1 MDKKAL
7 IKIGAAVAIG
17 AVVIWL
23 GVSMLGGSDQSTQ
36 VAAKPQ
42 TRPNPEIPKQAQVIP
57 APATI
62 PASPAAPAST
72 VAINK
77 APMTQ
82 AEIDLMQMQQATQTK
97 YIAALEQLQMLLV
110 QKDIATANKD
120 IANSDR
126 DVLKAKRDS
135 ILAQKSILDMLAPP
149 KTATVDSGT
158 SGKNTANNNS
168 GGGLGG
174 TALSQND
181 FTVVSVSNTR
191 GKWYAVLSTTDGK
204 LYSVSIGDTL
214 ASDGSTVKA
223 IDRSGVTLDKSGVA
237 RKIAMASII

>member
-1 MDKKAL
+1 MDNKAM
-7 IKIGAAVAIG
+7 IKIGAAVAVG

-23 GVSMLGGSDQSTQ
+23 GVGMLGGSDQSSQ

-42 TRPNPEIPKQAQVIP
+42 TRPNPEIPKQAQIIQTP
-57 APATI
+57 A
-62 PASPAAPAST
+62 ASPAAPAAPAATIS
-72 VAINK
+72 VSK

-110 QKDIATANKD
+110 QKDIAAANKD
-120 IANSDR
+120 IANADR
-126 DVLKAKRDS
+126 DVLKAKRES
-135 ILAQKSILDMLAPP
+135 ILNQKSILDMLAPP
-149 KTATVDSGT
+149 KTASVDGGG
-158 SGKNTANNNS
+158 GKNASNNNNN

-223 IDRSGVTLDKSGVA
+223 IDRSGVTLDKSGIS
-237 RKIAMASII
+237 RKINMASII

>member
-1 MDKKAL
+1 MDNKAM
-7 IKIGAAVAIG
+7 IKIGAAVAVG

-23 GVSMLGGSDQSTQ
+23 GVGMFGGSDQSTQ

-57 APATI
+57 NPATV
-62 PASPAAPAST
+62 PTAPAAPAST
-72 VAINK
+72 IAINK

-126 DVLKAKRDS
+126 DVLKAKRES
-135 ILAQKSILDMLAPP
+135 ILAQKSILDMLAPT
-149 KTATVDSGT
+149 KTATVDAGPS
-158 SGKNTANNNS
+158 KNAGNSNN
-168 GGGLGG
+168 GGNLGG

-191 GKWYAVLSTTDGK
+191 GRWYAVLSTTDGK
-204 LYSVSIGDTL
+204 LYSVSVGDSI
-214 ASDGSTVKA
+214 ASDGSIVKA
-223 IDRSGVTLDKSGVA
+223 IDRSGVTLDKSGVS